1 MWEVATDQMRSL
13 WILPLLED
21 VLRSIEGV
29 VGVVQFRAGALTCL
43 FVIFV
48 TYGLLL
54 PMAMMLLVLVV
65 PHEACSHMLACI
77 FSPLVLG
84 VRFRPP
90 REMTVHVDRGR

>member
-65 PHEACSHMLACI
+65 PHEACWG
-77 FSPLVLG
+77 LG

-90 REMTVHVDRGR
+90 REMTVHVDRGW